1 MTAIRISCRVN
12 PTESPEKVR
21 KALTNMFGEI
31 EMVEADDEFTAE
43 LDDYLELRELR
54 ARIAQDKI
62 RDTLSDILTR
72 WTEDDRLSFGLNR
85 QAAYVGHVSLTLEN
99 EDPMG
104 PINVVIEGD
113 VRQAITFLTS

>member
-31 EMVEADDEFTAE
+31 DLVEAKGGLTAE
-43 LDDYLELRELR
+43 LEDYLSLRELR
-54 ARIAQDKI
+54 AKIAQDKI
-62 RDTLSDILTR
+62 RDTMSNVLTR
-72 WTEDDRLSFGLNR
+72 WTDGDRLSFGLNR
-85 QAAYVGHVSLTLEN
+85 QAAYAGHVSLTLEN

-104 PINVVIEGD
+104 PIHIVVEGD
-113 VRQAITFLTS
+113 VKQVVTFLTS

>member
-21 KALTNMFGEI
+21 KALSNMFGEI
-31 EMVEADDEFTAE
+31 ELIETEAEYTAE
-43 LDDYLELRELR
+43 LEGYLSLRELR

-62 RDTLSDILTR
+62 RDTMSNVLTR
-72 WTEDDRLSFGLNR
+72 WIDGDRLSFGLNR
-85 QAAYVGHVSLTLEN
+85 QAAYAGHVSLTLEN

-104 PINVVIEGD
+104 PIQVVVEGD
-113 VRQAITFLTS
+113 VDEVVSFLTS

>member
-21 KALTNMFGEI
+21 KALSNMFGEI
-31 EMVEADDEFTAE
+31 EMVEADGEFTAE

-72 WTEDDRLSFGLNR
+72 WTEDNRLSFGLNR
-85 QAAYVGHVSLTLEN
+85 QAAYNGHVSLTLEN

-104 PINVVIEGD
+104 PINVMIDGD

>member
-21 KALTNMFGEI
+21 KALSNMFGEI
-31 EMVEADDEFTAE
+31 EMVEADSEFTAE
-43 LDDYLELRELR
+43 LDDYMLLKELRS
-54 ARIAQDKI
+54 RIAQDKI
-62 RDTLSDILTR
+62 RDTLSDIFTR
-72 WTEDDRLSFGLNR
+72 WTEDNRLSFGLNR
-85 QAAYVGHVSLTLEN
+85 QAAYNGHVSLTLEN

-113 VRQAITFLTS
+113 VRQAITYLTS